1 MTQMITLARG
11 RFGTPASQVVEL
23 ARAFGPVSR
32 DELTRRT
39 DLSAATVNRTVAALL
54 LAGVLRER
62 PDRITAGT
70 NGRPGVPVEVD
81 PSRYITLGFHL
92 GRGVDT
98 VALGDLRGQVIVEER
113 LPRPV
118 DRPPA
123 LADLAGTA
131 ARLLAGQPGRAPLSA
146 GLVAP
151 WLDLGLDR
159 PRPARSCTPSSA
171 STSRRPTTSRASRP
185 PSSCTGGRAR
195 AGATLYVYAR
205 NTVGF
210 ALAVDKGD
218 QTEVS
223 RAAAS
228 PTSRS
233 ASGAAAS
240 AGAPAAWPRRTA
252 TTRSSPARPAAT

>member
-62 PDRITAGT
+62 PDKITAGT

-98 VALGDLRGQVIVEER
+98 VALGDLRGRVIVEER

-118 DRPPA
+118 DRAPA

-151 WLDLGLDR
+151 WLDLGLDL
-159 PRPARSCTPSSA
+159 AEAGEELHAELGLDVATA
-171 STSRRPTTSRASRP
+171 DHVAGVAATEFLHRRPGTS
-185 PSSCTGGRAR
+185 
-195 AGATLYVYAR
+195 GATL
-205 NTVGF
+205 
-210 ALAVDKGD
+210 
-218 QTEVS
+218 
-223 RAAAS
+223 
-228 PTSRS
+228 
-233 ASGAAAS
+233 
-240 AGAPAAWPRRTA
+240 
-252 TTRSSPARPAAT
+252 